1 MMQKNFFNLSILK
14 NGKSAIGG
22 LGVGLLAFALM
33 GAGVSKNAIKYSKGT
48 AIVNTSSIVKAR
60 GYQGKTPVKIFIKGN
75 KITKIESLPNQETP
89 AVFAR
94 AEELYKKFIGKTV
107 DEASAMNVDGV
118 SGATYSSKA
127 LIQNVKGGL
136 KYYKENK
143 K

>member
-1 MMQKNFFNLSILK
+1 MKKNLMSV
-14 NGKSAIGG
+14 AIATF
-22 LGVGLLAFALM
+22 AFILM
-33 GAGVSKNAIKYSKGT
+33 GAGVSKNAIKYKNGI

-60 GYQGKTPVKIFIKGN
+60 GLNSKTPIKIYIKGN

-89 AVFAR
+89 AVFAS
-94 AEELYKKFIGKTV
+94 AERLLKKFIGKSV
-107 DEASAMNVDGV
+107 DEASTMKVDGV

-136 KYYKENK
+136 KYYRENK

>member
-1 MMQKNFFNLSILK
+1 MKKNLMSVAVATF
-14 NGKSAIGG
+14 
-22 LGVGLLAFALM
+22 AFILM
-33 GAGVSKNAIKYSKGT
+33 GAGVSKNAIKYKNGI

-60 GYQGKTPVKIFIKGN
+60 GLNSKTPIKIYIKGN

-89 AVFAR
+89 AVFAS
-94 AEELYKKFIGKTV
+94 AERLLKKFIGKSV
-107 DEASAMNVDGV
+107 DEASTMKVDGV

>member
-1 MMQKNFFNLSILK
+1 MSVAVATF
-14 NGKSAIGG
+14 
-22 LGVGLLAFALM
+22 AFILM
-33 GAGVSKNAIKYSKGT
+33 GAGVSKNAIKYKNGI

-60 GYQGKTPVKIFIKGN
+60 GLNSKTPIKIYIKEN

-89 AVFAR
+89 AVFAS
-94 AEELYKKFIGKTV
+94 AERLLKKFIGKSV
-107 DEASAMNVDGV
+107 DEASTMKVDGV

>member
-1 MMQKNFFNLSILK
+1 MKKNLMSVVVATF
-14 NGKSAIGG
+14 
-22 LGVGLLAFALM
+22 AFILM
-33 GAGVSKNAIKYSKGT
+33 GAGVSKNAIKYKNGI
-48 AIVNTSSIVKAR
+48 AIINTSSIVKAR
-60 GYQGKTPVKIFIKGN
+60 GLNSKTPIKIYIKGN

-89 AVFAR
+89 AVFAS
-94 AEELYKKFIGKTV
+94 AERLLKKFIGKSV
-107 DEASAMNVDGV
+107 DEASTMKVDGV

>member
-1 MMQKNFFNLSILK
+1 M
-14 NGKSAIGG
+14 SA
-22 LGVGLLAFALM
+22 VAVAAFALM
-33 GAGVSKNAIKYSKGT
+33 SFGISKGVIKYSKGT
-48 AIVNTSSIVKAR
+48 AVVNTSSIVKAR
-60 GYQGKTPVKIFIKGN
+60 GFNGKTPVKIYIKN
-75 KITKIESLPNQETP
+75 NRVVKIESQPNQETP
-89 AVFAR
+89 AVYAR
-94 AEELYKKFIGKTV
+94 AEELLGKFVGKTV

>member
-1 MMQKNFFNLSILK
+1 MKKNLMSVAVATF
-14 NGKSAIGG
+14 
-22 LGVGLLAFALM
+22 AFILM
-33 GAGVSKNAIKYSKGT
+33 GAGVSKNAIKYNNGI

-60 GYQGKTPVKIFIKGN
+60 GLNSKTPIKIYIKGN

-89 AVFAR
+89 AVFAS
-94 AEELYKKFIGKTV
+94 AERLLKKFIGKSV
-107 DEASAMNVDGV
+107 DEASTMKVDGV

>member
-1 MMQKNFFNLSILK
+1 MKKNLMSVAVATF
-14 NGKSAIGG
+14 
-22 LGVGLLAFALM
+22 AFILM
-33 GAGVSKNAIKYSKGT
+33 GAGVSKNAIKYKNGI

-60 GYQGKTPVKIFIKGN
+60 GLNSKPPIKIYIKGN

-89 AVFAR
+89 AVFAS
-94 AEELYKKFIGKTV
+94 AERLLKKFIGKSV
-107 DEASAMNVDGV
+107 DEASTMKVDGV

-136 KYYKENK
+136 NYYKENK

>member
-1 MMQKNFFNLSILK
+1 MKKNLMSVAVATF
-14 NGKSAIGG
+14 
-22 LGVGLLAFALM
+22 AFILM
-33 GAGVSKNAIKYSKGT
+33 GAGVSKNAIKYKNGI

-60 GYQGKTPVKIFIKGN
+60 GLKSKTPIKIYIKGN

-89 AVFAR
+89 AVFAS
-94 AEELYKKFIGKTV
+94 AERLLKKFIGKSV
-107 DEASAMNVDGV
+107 DEASTMKVDGV

-136 KYYKENK
+136 NYYKENK

>member
-1 MMQKNFFNLSILK
+1 MKKNLMSVAVATF
-14 NGKSAIGG
+14 
-22 LGVGLLAFALM
+22 AFILM
-33 GAGVSKNAIKYSKGT
+33 GAGVSKNAIKYKNGI

-60 GYQGKTPVKIFIKGN
+60 GLNSKTPIKIYIKGN

-89 AVFAR
+89 AVFAS
-94 AEELYKKFIGKTV
+94 AERLLKKFIGKSV
-107 DEASAMNVDGV
+107 DEVSTMKVDGV

-136 KYYKENK
+136 NYYKENK

>member
-1 MMQKNFFNLSILK
+1 MKKNLMSVAVATF
-14 NGKSAIGG
+14 
-22 LGVGLLAFALM
+22 AFILM
-33 GAGVSKNAIKYSKGT
+33 GAGVSKNAIKYKNGI

-60 GYQGKTPVKIFIKGN
+60 GLNSKTPIKIYVKGN

-89 AVFAR
+89 AVFAS
-94 AEELYKKFIGKTV
+94 AERLLKKFIGKSV
-107 DEASAMNVDGV
+107 DEASTMKVDGV

>member
-1 MMQKNFFNLSILK
+1 MKKNLMSV
-14 NGKSAIGG
+14 AIATF
-22 LGVGLLAFALM
+22 AFILM
-33 GAGVSKNAIKYSKGT
+33 GAGVSKNAIKYKNGI

-60 GYQGKTPVKIFIKGN
+60 GLNSKTPIKIYIKGN

-89 AVFAR
+89 AVFAS
-94 AEELYKKFIGKTV
+94 AERLLKKFIGKSV
-107 DEASAMNVDGV
+107 DEASTMKVDGV

>member
-1 MMQKNFFNLSILK
+1 MKKNLMSVAVATF
-14 NGKSAIGG
+14 
-22 LGVGLLAFALM
+22 AFILM
-33 GAGVSKNAIKYSKGT
+33 GAGVSKNAIKYKNGI

-60 GYQGKTPVKIFIKGN
+60 GLNSKTPIKIYIKGN

-89 AVFAR
+89 AVFAS
-94 AEELYKKFIGKTV
+94 AERLLKKFIGKSV
-107 DEASAMNVDGV
+107 DEASTMKVDGV

-127 LIQNVKGGL
+127 LIHNVKVGL

>member
-1 MMQKNFFNLSILK
+1 MKKNLMSV
-14 NGKSAIGG
+14 AIATF
-22 LGVGLLAFALM
+22 AFILM
-33 GAGVSKNAIKYSKGT
+33 GAGVSKNAIKYKNGI

-60 GYQGKTPVKIFIKGN
+60 GLNSKTPIKIYIKGN

-89 AVFAR
+89 AVFAS
-94 AEELYKKFIGKTV
+94 AERLLKKFIGKSV
-107 DEASAMNVDGV
+107 DEASTMKVDGV

-136 KYYKENK
+136 NYYKENK